1 MKVLAVL
8 AGTAALTGAAHAG
21 IAVEVEATGQVV
33 FNGIGTPPLSNV
45 NPGDSV
51 VMTFTVDSNSF
62 VDSVPGDVRAYEIIQ
77 SSFSMTFGGDV
88 TQGLLDPFP
97 GGQTPYFGI
106 IDGFP
111 VSDGF
116 FVSTS
121 TVSPGGVP
129 LEQTPFNANLS
140 LGYTGD
146 TLSSLDILDAV
157 GTYDFDGL
165 TNFGFNLW
173 SVFPDNV
180 VMDIDFQQMTITA
193 IPAPATLAVFVP
205 LALGRRRRRRA

>member
-1 MKVLAVL
+1 MKSVAML
-8 AGTAALTGAAHAG
+8 AGVAALAGAAHAG
-21 IAVEVEATGQVV
+21 VAVEVEATGQVV
-33 FNGIGTPPLSNV
+33 FNGIGAPPLSEV
-45 NPGDSV
+45 NAGDSV
-51 VMTFTVDSNSF
+51 VMTFTVDSDNF
-62 VDSVPGDVRAYEIIQ
+62 VDGIPGDVRGYEIIQ
-77 SSFSMTFGGDV
+77 SSFSVVFGGDI

-129 LEQTPFNANLS
+129 LEQDPFNLNLS

-165 TNFGFNLW
+165 TSFGFNLW

-180 VMDIDFQQMTITA
+180 ALGIDFQQMTITA
-193 IPAPATLAVFVP
+193 IPAPGTLVILAP
-205 LALGRRRRRRA
+205 LAFVRRRRRRA